1 MRCETPR
8 LIRWRAGF
16 LHAGAKGVTMSH
28 DRRETGFKRRTR
40 VDEALSTLL
49 DAADAHGR
57 TESVPIPE
65 ADGRVVAEPIDA
77 PAPVPSYDRAAMDG
91 YAVRAAD
98 TFGASDRSPAVLR
111 AAETDAESIAP
122 GEAARVHT
130 GSALPA
136 GADAVVMIE
145 QVETVGDEVETFDAV
160 ASGEN
165 VGDAGEDVAEGQR
178 LFEPGHTLRPSD
190 LGLLKSVGLDEAP
203 VYEPPT
209 VAVIPTGEEL
219 VQTDP
224 GPGEV
229 IETNGLTVS
238 RQVERWG
245 GIARYR
251 EVATDDEAALSAA
264 IERDLDADI
273 VVTTGG
279 SSVGERD
286 LIPEVV
292 DGLGAVLV
300 HGVALKPGHPVCL
313 GEASGT
319 PIVSLPGYPVACIV
333 NAAQFLRPLQ
343 KRVGGTSA
351 EPFPTRRATLDR
363 KVPSEPGTRTFAR
376 VSLSAPDARSADRDP
391 NGADDSN
398 DAAGSDDG
406 LPVASPTRA
415 SGSGILS
422 SVALADGWVVVP
434 EPREGLDAGEV
445 VDVEL
450 WEVTE

>member
-1 MRCETPR
+1 
-8 LIRWRAGF
+8 
-16 LHAGAKGVTMSH
+16 MSH
-28 DRRETGFKRRTR
+28 DRREAGFKRRTR
-40 VDEALSTLL
+40 VADALATLL
-49 DAADAHGR
+49 DAADPHGR
-57 TESVPIPE
+57 TESVPVAD

-91 YAVRAAD
+91 YAVRAED

-111 AAETDAESIAP
+111 AAGTEPESIAP

-130 GSALPA
+130 GSAVPG

-145 QVETVGDEVETFDAV
+145 QAETVGDEVEAFDAV
-160 ASGEN
+160 ATGEN
-165 VGDAGEDVAEGQR
+165 VGEAGEDVADGQR
-178 LFEPGHTLRPSD
+178 LFDAGHVLRPSD
-190 LGLLKSVGLDEAP
+190 LGLLQSVGLDAVP

-219 VQTDP
+219 VQSDP

-238 RQVERWG
+238 RQAERWG
-245 GIARYR
+245 GEARYR
-251 EVATDDEAALSAA
+251 DVVTDDEDALAAAVEA
-264 IERDLDADI
+264 DLDADV

-292 DGLGAVLV
+292 DDIGEVLV

-313 GEASGT
+313 GVADGT
-319 PIVSLPGYPVACIV
+319 PVVSLPGYPVACIV

-343 KRVGGTSA
+343 KHVGGTTA
-351 EPFPTRRATLDR
+351 DPFPTRRAVLDR

-376 VSLSAPDARSADRDP
+376 VALSDGEADDRD
-391 NGADDSN
+391 DD
-398 DAAGSDDG
+398 
-406 LPVASPTRA
+406 LPTATPTRA

-422 SVALADGWVVVP
+422 SVSLADGWVVVP
-434 EPREGLDAGEV
+434 EPREGLGAGDV

-450 WEVTE
+450 WEVTP

>member
-1 MRCETPR
+1 
-8 LIRWRAGF
+8 
-16 LHAGAKGVTMSH
+16 MSH
-28 DRRETGFKRRTR
+28 DRREAGFKRRTR
-40 VDEALSTLL
+40 VADALATLL
-49 DAADAHGR
+49 DAAEPHGR
-57 TESVPIPE
+57 TEPVPIAD

-91 YAVRAAD
+91 YAVRAED

-111 AAETDAESIAP
+111 AAGTESESIAP

-130 GSALPA
+130 GSAVPE

-145 QVETVGDEVETFDAV
+145 QAEAVGDEVEAFDAV
-160 ASGEN
+160 ATGEN
-165 VGDAGEDVAEGQR
+165 VGEAGEDVADGQR
-178 LFEPGHTLRPSD
+178 LFDAGHVLRPSD
-190 LGLLKSVGLDEAP
+190 LGLLKSVGLDAVP
-203 VYEPPT
+203 VYDPPT

-219 VQTDP
+219 VQSDP

-238 RQVERWG
+238 RLVERWG
-245 GIARYR
+245 GEARYR
-251 EVATDDEAALSAA
+251 DVVTDDEDALAAAVEA
-264 IERDLDADI
+264 DLDADV

-292 DGLGAVLV
+292 DGLGEVLV

-313 GEASGT
+313 GVADGT
-319 PIVSLPGYPVACIV
+319 PVVSLPGYPVACIV
-333 NAAQFLRPLQ
+333 NAAQFLRPVQ
-343 KRVGGTSA
+343 KRLGGTTA
-351 EPFPTRRATLDR
+351 DPFPTRRAVLDR

-376 VSLSAPDARSADRDP
+376 VALSDETDTGDET
-391 NGADDSN
+391 DD
-398 DAAGSDDG
+398 DLPAAT
-406 LPVASPTRA
+406 PTRA

-450 WEVTE
+450 WEVTP